1 MELAQI
7 IKWVDDTNMYLVNP
21 TESVRDYNEDIGY
34 ILEFK
39 QYKYAITEYF
49 FKVDKSN
56 KEALVKRLFRE
67 CDEFIGYMRCI
78 AEDCER
84 VSDDYPYEWVHDIAD
99 EIFDDDT
106 TDHNIDEA
114 LLIDLLKFYCEV
126 INLCLESDINPE
138 KLVAEHHREII
149 GHLTEFLRGS
159 HRCKE
164 DDDDN
169 GKFKKVD
176 RIDRIIAVKLLLE
189 KAGVKGID
197 RTRLASFVE
206 AVTGG
211 NIATA
216 PKNTYAYKYY
226 NTKDTSEGRALLR
239 QIGIEVKE

>member
-78 AEDCER
+78 AEDCPN
-84 VSDDYPYEWVHDIAD
+84 DWIDDIAD
-99 EIFDDDT
+99 EIFDDNT
-106 TDHNIDEA
+106 TDHDIEEA
-114 LLIDLLKFYCEV
+114 LRIDLLKFYCEV
-126 INLCLESDINPE
+126 INLCLESNIDPE
-138 KLVAEHHREII
+138 KLVAEHHRDTISN
-149 GHLTEFLRGS
+149 LTEFLRGAL
-159 HRCKE
+159 RRKE

-169 GKFKKVD
+169 GKFKKVE
-176 RIDRIIAVKLLLE
+176 RIDRIVAVKLLLE
-189 KAGVKGID
+189 IVGVKGID

-211 NIATA
+211 NPAKA
-216 PKNTYAYKYY
+216 PKNTYAYRCY
-226 NTKDTSEGRALLR
+226 NTKDESGGRALLR
-239 QIGIEVKE
+239 TIGIEVKK